1 MAMTPAEAHA
11 AAAAEGLALVP
22 AENVTGF
29 KGVSRTGNASKPF
42 QAMLRREGR
51 DKYLGTFVT
60 AEEAALAYA
69 RALGPDGVSV
79 ALGRNR

>member
-1 MAMTPAEAHA
+1 M
-11 AAAAEGLALVP
+11 P

-60 AEEAALAYA
+60 AEEAALAVA
-69 RALGPDGVSV
+69 RALGSEGVAA
-79 ALGRNR
+79 ALAAER